1 MERLELLK
9 KEMHFLGVGI
19 RKNPKGYL
27 GFPKGKWLLPCFIF
41 LEHGD
46 SLELCGSP
54 LRVKDWLIK
63 EGGSIKV
70 FTSNKKYSLSR
81 REVSH
86 IYGPFKFE
94 QSRYLKIKDAI
105 NLLNVS
111 EVTLRNSVE
120 VIEDR
125 VSTVHL
131 QMKFGPLC
139 ILPRE
144 EQQFKRIIVKD
155 IYRNHSGYGWVATNS
170 YKVDEQCEKEEEDEI
185 LIKLSR

>member
-9 KEMHFLGVGI
+9 KEMHFFGVGI

-27 GFPKGKWLLPCFIF
+27 GFPKRKWLFPCFIF

-46 SLELCGSP
+46 SPELCASP

-63 EGGSIKV
+63 EDGIIKV
-70 FTSNKKYSLSR
+70 ITSNEKYCLSR

-105 NLLNVS
+105 NLLNIS
-111 EVTLRNSVE
+111 EAALRSRVE

-144 EQQFKRIIVKD
+144 EQHFKRIIVKD
-155 IYRNHSGYGWVATNS
+155 IYRNHSGYGWVAINS
-170 YKVDEQCEKEEEDEI
+170 YKVDEPCEKEEEDQI
-185 LIKLSR
+185 LINLSR